1 MYIRFRYLY
10 PWSVVVV
17 EKWKF
22 DKSVVSSTSTR
33 GGKFWTAKRW
43 RKLEIRFDKFDTG
56 MEVTVRP
63 FSFALLK
70 LVRRFLADGESF
82 TLEGML
88 SLLGRFPRNR
98 VIVSEILIRVSAT
111 SRPNP
116 NKSLFFN
123 FSINERFKRRR
134 KTSVEGNKGFAFSRG
149 RERERRESDEFE
161 FHRRSPFHEAEFKRC
176 VKFVDFIISSRFLSR
191 ES

>member
-1 MYIRFRYLY
+1 
-10 PWSVVVV
+10 
-17 EKWKF
+17 
-22 DKSVVSSTSTR
+22 
-33 GGKFWTAKRW
+33 
-43 RKLEIRFDKFDTG
+43 

-70 LVRRFLADGESF
+70 LFRRFLADGESF

-176 VKFVDFIISSRFLSR
+176 VKFVDFIISSRFLSG